1 MPMVDRPRLSVLLMI
16 LAVTACGFIALFGAI
31 VCAWLLLLAAGIST
45 NLWDMTQGVSTVVA
59 AAAVFGAGFVAYR
72 ELGELAHSR
81 HIQIA
86 DSLFAELN
94 SPENVEAR
102 RWIYQH
108 LPADPERGISELT
121 PAGRDTVKRVLNSL
135 DRVAFLTQSGWIPE
149 KMVMPWMNPMIVKSW
164 MKLEPYVRYESERRH
179 EPDYY
184 EHARALAERCLR
196 WRTKNLPDAEITWV
210 DDAP

>member
-1 MPMVDRPRLSVLLMI
+1 MTKANWPRVSVLLMI
-16 LAVTACGFIALFGAI
+16 VVATVVGFIALFGSI
-31 VCAWLLLLAAGIST
+31 FGAWLLLRVMGILT
-45 NLWDMTQGVSTVVA
+45 NLWEMTMAVSATVA

-72 ELGELAHSR
+72 ELGELAHTR

-108 LPADPERGISELT
+108 LPPDPAEGIPSFT
-121 PAGRDTVKRVLNSL
+121 PEERDTVKRVLNSL

-149 KMVMPWMNPMIVKSW
+149 ELIMPWMNPMIVKTW
-164 MKLEPYVRYESERRH
+164 MKLEPYVRYEGERRH

-184 EHARALAERCLR
+184 EHARSLAERCVA
-196 WRTKNLPDAEITWV
+196 WRAKNLPDAEITWV
-210 DDAP
+210 KDAS